1 VTRFQLEHIIR
12 AAAASANVREI
23 VVIGS
28 QAILGSFPHPPERLQ
43 QSMDADVYPKD
54 RPELSIVID
63 GAIGELSIFHS
74 TFGYYAHGVGEETA
88 ILPLGWAGRLVKV
101 ENENTFGAIGW
112 CLEVH
117 DLAVSKLIAGRDK
130 DVDFVGVMM
139 GAGMVKV
146 SILKER
152 LQTTYAE
159 QFLIQR
165 ASGWIHRLFLSE
177 PGI

>member
-1 VTRFQLEHIIR
+1 MTRHQLEHVIR

-28 QAILGSFPHPPERLQ
+28 QAILGSFPSPPKQLQ

-54 RPELSIVID
+54 RPDLAIVID

-88 ILPLGWAGRLVKV
+88 VLPAGWENRLVKV

-112 CLEVH
+112 CLESH
-117 DLAVSKLIAGRDK
+117 DLAVSKLIAGREK
-130 DVDFVGVMM
+130 DYDFVGLMISS
-139 GAGMVKV
+139 GMVTPTLIV
-146 SILKER
+146 ER
-152 LQTTYAE
+152 LSETSADLLLLKRALAWVE
-159 QFLIQR
+159 QR
-165 ASGWIHRLFLSE
+165 
-177 PGI
+177 

>member
-1 VTRFQLEHIIR
+1 
-12 AAAASANVREI
+12 
-23 VVIGS
+23 
-28 QAILGSFPHPPERLQ
+28 
-43 QSMDADVYPKD
+43 MDADVYPKD

-88 ILPLGWAGRLVKV
+88 ILPLGWEGRLVKV

-117 DLAVSKLIAGRDK
+117 DLAVSKLLAGRDK

-146 SILKER
+146 SILKGQCLSPFPTSQSRRGDAGVYHAGGMKAISRR
-152 LQTTYAE
+152 LRSDATTPPVCQTGTACIPE
-159 QFLIQR
+159 
-165 ASGWIHRLFLSE
+165 GC
-177 PGI
+177 

>member
-1 VTRFQLEHIIR
+1 MTRYQLEHVIR

-28 QAILGSFPHPPERLQ
+28 QAILGSFPHPPEQLQ

-54 RPELSIVID
+54 RPELATVID

-88 ILPLGWAGRLVKV
+88 ILPVGWESRLVKV

-112 CLEVH
+112 CLEPH
-117 DLAVSKLIAGRDK
+117 DLAVSKLIAGREK
-130 DVDFVGVMM
+130 DYGFVGLMISS
-139 GAGMVKV
+139 AMVTPTL
-146 SILKER
+146 IAER
-152 LQTTYAE
+152 LHETRAHVLLLNRALE
-159 QFLIQR
+159 WIAQR
-165 ASGWIHRLFLSE
+165 
-177 PGI
+177 

>member
-1 VTRFQLEHIIR
+1 VTRFQLEHVIR

-43 QSMDADVYPKD
+43 QSMDADVYPKNH
-54 RPELSIVID
+54 PELSIVID

-88 ILPLGWAGRLVKV
+88 ILPSGWEDRLVKV

-112 CLEVH
+112 CLEPH
-117 DLAVSKLIAGRDK
+117 DLAVSKLIAGREK
-130 DVDFVGVMM
+130 DFDFVSVMI
-139 GAGMVKV
+139 AAKIVSAVVIKERIELTLADS
-146 SILKER
+146 SILQRAWEWVER
-152 LQTTYAE
+152 LLPA
-159 QFLIQR
+159 
-165 ASGWIHRLFLSE
+165 G
-177 PGI
+177 P